1 MASETMQ
8 ATLETKGV
16 KYTYFEL
23 ADDPLRDYRRGN
35 INFSLATMY
44 KYTKKEPE
52 RAQRLY
58 DIAARYYL
66 HGGILGEAAIALKNA
81 GRKSDSRTIRE
92 LIDDWMAAPEV
103 SEFIKWAERNVS
115 GMELQK
121 GMHIL
126 ASVGRFSDF
135 RMLKRPK
142 MAASAAE
149 GNE

>member
-1 MASETMQ
+1 MQ

-23 ADDPLRDYRRGN
+23 ADDPIRDYRRGN

-44 KYTKKEPE
+44 KYTKKEPK

-81 GRKSDSRTIRE
+81 GRSSDSRTIRE
-92 LIDDWMAAPEV
+92 LIEEWMDAPEV
-103 SEFIKWAERNVS
+103 SEFIEWAKHNVS
-115 GMELQK
+115 SVELQK

-126 ASVGRFSDF
+126 ACVGRFSDF
-135 RMLKRPK
+135 RMLKR
-142 MAASAAE
+142 SLR
-149 GNE
+149 